1 MDRMFRVCGFWTGM
15 MAVLF
20 MVGDMHEMAI
30 LFFGQTGAFVAL
42 SYLKLSER
50 AYMYIF
56 AAYLTLFFVGFT
68 WYSTFIMQPGFGGH

>member
-1 MDRMFRVCGFWTGM
+1 MFRVCGFWTGM